1 MPFSLDRFC
10 STLYEFRGRKM
21 TNNLILTGFS
31 GTGKS
36 QVGLMIAQL
45 WGWDFFDT
53 DDEVTLAAG
62 KSIADIFEQDGEAHF
77 RHLERQAVAGACNAS
92 RAVVSTGGGA
102 IVDPDNYRTMAA
114 SGVIICLEAT
124 PETIG
129 RRLQESDGEAADLR
143 PLLAGPEPIQ
153 RIRELKTQ
161 RQAYY
166 DLAQCTV
173 HTDDLT
179 LDEVAREVY
188 ERWQEIDRG
197 AANEGAPE
205 RLSPAFVVEA
215 PSASYPVFVGW
226 GLLDD
231 IGRCLLGV
239 GIRGPVYVIT
249 DSKVF
254 DLYNGQVQSAF
265 EATGIEAHTFTVPAG
280 EASKSLAMA
289 ESIYGWLAE
298 RRCERGH
305 AIVALGGG
313 MIGDLAGF
321 VAATFLRGVPVVQV
335 PTSLAA
341 MVDASIGGKTAVNL
355 PAGKNLV
362 GAFYQ
367 PRMVL
372 ADLNTLKTLST
383 RELASGWAEAIKHGL
398 ILDSS
403 LLRLFEERVES
414 LLKLEPTITAEVVRR
429 SMAIK
434 ARVVEEDERETT
446 GRRTLLNYGHTV
458 GHGLEAATQYT
469 ELLHGEAVSVGM
481 VGAGVIGQ
489 KMGLLSQEAVETHT
503 RVLERFGL
511 PTSCPGVNPHSVLRA
526 MELDKKA
533 TSKVI
538 NWVLLQDIGRA
549 TIRTDVDDELVQQ
562 TVQDLCT

>member
-1 MPFSLDRFC
+1 
-10 STLYEFRGRKM
+10 M

-45 WGWDFFDT
+45 WGWEYFDT
-53 DDEVTLAAG
+53 DYEVALAAG
-62 KSIADIFEQDGEAHF
+62 KSITDIFEQDGEAHF
-77 RHLERQAVAGACNAS
+77 RHLERQAVAGACNTA
-92 RAVVSTGGGA
+92 RAAVVSTGGGA
-102 IVDPDNYRTMAA
+102 IAYPDNYGTMAA
-114 SGVIICLEAT
+114 SGIIICLEAT
-124 PETIG
+124 PETIS
-129 RRLQESDGEAADLR
+129 RRLQKPNDDGDVADLR
-143 PLLAGPEPIQ
+143 PLLAGPEPIR
-153 RIRELKTQ
+153 RIRELKAQ
-161 RQAYY
+161 RQSHY
-166 DLAQCTV
+166 DLAACTV

-179 LDEVAREVY
+179 LEEVAREVY
-188 ERWQEIDRG
+188 ERWQQIAQG
-197 AANEGAPE
+197 ATDEGAPG

-215 PSASYPVFVGW
+215 PSASYPVFVDW

-231 IGRCLLGV
+231 IGKRLLGV

-254 DLYNGQVQSAF
+254 DLHYGQVQRALD
-265 EATGIEAHTFTVPAG
+265 AAGIEAHTFTVPAG
-280 EASKSLAMA
+280 EASKSLTIA
-289 ESIYGWLAE
+289 ESIYSWLAE
-298 RRCERGH
+298 QRCERGH
-305 AIVALGGG
+305 AIIALGGG

-321 VAATFLRGVPVVQV
+321 VAATFLRGVPVIQV

-372 ADLNTLKTLST
+372 ADLNTLKTLPT

-398 ILDSS
+398 ILDAS
-403 LLRLFEERVES
+403 LFHLFEESVES
-414 LLKLEPTITAEVVRR
+414 LLKLEPAVTAEVVRR

-446 GRRTLLNYGHTV
+446 GRRTLLNYGHTI
-458 GHGLEAATQYT
+458 GHGLEAATKYT

-481 VGAGVIGQ
+481 VGAGEIGH
-489 KMGLLSQEAVETHT
+489 KMGLLSQEAVERHT
-503 RVLERFGL
+503 RVLQRFGL
-511 PTSCPGVNPHSVLRA
+511 PTSCPGVNPRSVLKA

-538 NWVLLQDIGRA
+538 SWVLLQEIGRA
-549 TIRTDVDDELVQQ
+549 TIRSDVDDELVQQ
-562 TVQDLCT
+562 TVQDLCG

>member
-1 MPFSLDRFC
+1 
-10 STLYEFRGRKM
+10 
-21 TNNLILTGFS
+21 
-31 GTGKS
+31 
-36 QVGLMIAQL
+36 MIAQL

-53 DDEVTLAAG
+53 DEEVSLAAG

-77 RHLERQAVAGACNAS
+77 RHLERQAVARACAAS

-102 IVDPDNYRTMAA
+102 IVDPDNYRAMAA
-114 SGVIICLEAT
+114 SGVIVCLEAT
-124 PETIG
+124 PETISS
-129 RRLQESDGEAADLR
+129 RLQQRNGDGEAADVR
-143 PLLAGPEPIQ
+143 PLLAGPEQIR
-153 RIRELKTQ
+153 RIRELKAQ
-161 RQAYY
+161 RQPYY
-166 DLAQCTV
+166 DLAECTV

-179 LDEVAREVY
+179 PEEVAQEAL
-188 ERWQEIDRG
+188 ERWQERAPR
-197 AANEGAPE
+197 AANVGPSEGLA
-205 RLSPAFVVEA
+205 PAFVVET
-215 PSASYPVFVGW
+215 PSATYPIFVGW

-231 IGRCLLGV
+231 IGKYLRGI

-254 DLYNGQVQSAF
+254 DLHGGQVQGSLEDA
-265 EATGIEAHTFTVPAG
+265 GIESHCFTVPAG
-280 EASKSLAMA
+280 EASKSLATA
-289 ESIYGWLAE
+289 GDIYNWLAE

-305 AIVALGGG
+305 AIIALGGG
-313 MIGDLAGF
+313 MVGDLAGF
-321 VAATFLRGVPVVQV
+321 VAATFLRGVAVIQV

-372 ADLNTLKTLST
+372 ADLNALRTLPP

-398 ILDSS
+398 ILDAS
-403 LLRLFEERVES
+403 LFQLFEERADS
-414 LLKLEPTITAEVVRR
+414 LLKLEPEVTAEVVRR

-446 GRRTLLNYGHTV
+446 GRRTLLNYGHTI

-469 ELLHGEAVSVGM
+469 ELLHGEAVAAGM
-481 VGAGVIGQ
+481 VAAAEIGH
-489 KMGLLSQEAVETHT
+489 KMGLLSREAVERHT
-503 RVLERFGL
+503 EILERFGL
-511 PTSCPGVNPHSVLRA
+511 PTSCPGVNPQSVLRA

-533 TSKVI
+533 SSRVI
-538 NWVLLQDIGRA
+538 SWVLLEDIGRA
-549 TIRTDVDDELVQQ
+549 TIRSDVADELVQQ
-562 TVQDLCT
+562 TVQDICR

>member
-1 MPFSLDRFC
+1 
-10 STLYEFRGRKM
+10 
-21 TNNLILTGFS
+21 
-31 GTGKS
+31 
-36 QVGLMIAQL
+36 MIAQL

-53 DDEVTLAAG
+53 DDEVALAAG
-62 KSIADIFEQDGEAHF
+62 KSITDIFEQDGEAHF
-77 RHLERQAVAGACNAS
+77 RHLERQAVAGACNAT

-124 PETIG
+124 PETIS
-129 RRLQESDGEAADLR
+129 RRLQNPDGNGEVADLR
-143 PLLAGPEPIQ
+143 PLLAGPEQIQ
-153 RIRELKTQ
+153 RIRELKAQ

-166 DLAQCTV
+166 ALAEFTV
-173 HTDDLT
+173 NTDDLT

-188 ERWQEIDRG
+188 GRWQGKAQRDT
-197 AANEGAPE
+197 NEGASGG
-205 RLSPAFVVEA
+205 LSPAFVVEA
-215 PSASYPVFVGW
+215 PSASYPVYVDW

-254 DLYNGQVQSAF
+254 DLHNGQVQRAF
-265 EATGIEAHTFTVPAG
+265 EAAGIQAHTYTVPAG
-280 EASKSLAMA
+280 EASKSLAMV

-305 AIVALGGG
+305 AIIALGGG

-321 VAATFLRGVPVVQV
+321 VAATFLRGVPLIQV

-341 MVDASIGGKTAVNL
+341 MVDASIGGKVAVNL
-355 PAGKNLV
+355 PVGKNLV

-372 ADLNTLKTLST
+372 ADLNTLRTLPT
-383 RELASGWAEAIKHGL
+383 RELASGWAEAIKHGF

-403 LLRLFEERVES
+403 LLQLFEERVEA
-414 LLKLEPTITAEVVRR
+414 LLKLEPAITAEVVRW

-446 GRRTLLNYGHTV
+446 GRRTLLNYGHTI

-469 ELLHGEAVSVGM
+469 EFLHGEAVSVGM
-481 VGAGVIGQ
+481 VGAGEIGH
-489 KMGLLSQEAVETHT
+489 KMGLLPREAVERHI
-503 RVLERFGL
+503 RVLQQFGL
-511 PTSCPGVNPHSVLRA
+511 PTSCPGVNPHSVMKA

-533 TSKVI
+533 VSRVI
-538 NWVLLQDIGRA
+538 SWVLLQDIGRA
-549 TIRTDVDDELVQQ
+549 TIRSDVDDDLVQQ
-562 TVQDLCT
+562 TVQDLCR

>member
-1 MPFSLDRFC
+1 
-10 STLYEFRGRKM
+10 M

-36 QVGLMIAQL
+36 KVGVMISRL
-45 WGWDFFDT
+45 WGWDFVDT
-53 DDEVTLAAG
+53 DDEVALAAG
-62 KSIADIFEQDGEAHF
+62 KPIGDIFEQEGEAHF
-77 RHLERQAVAGACNAS
+77 RDLERQAVAGACSAS

-102 IVDPDNYRTMAA
+102 IVDLDNYRAMAS
-114 SGVIICLEAT
+114 SGVIICLDAT

-129 RRLQESDGEAADLR
+129 KRLQEPNDDGEVADLR
-143 PLLAGPEPIQ
+143 PLLAGAEPVQ
-153 RIRELKTQ
+153 RIRELKAQ

-166 DLAQCTV
+166 DLAKCTV

-179 LDEVAREVY
+179 LEEVAREVY
-188 ERWQEIDRG
+188 KRWQEIALG
-197 AANEGAPE
+197 TINEGASE
-205 RLSPAFVVEA
+205 SLSPAFVVEA
-215 PSASYPVFVGW
+215 PSGSYPVFVDW

-231 IGRCLLGV
+231 IGTCLLGV
-239 GIRGPVYVIT
+239 GIKGPVYIIT

-254 DLYNGQVQSAF
+254 DLHNQQVQRAF
-265 EATGIEAHTFTVPAG
+265 ETVGIEAHTFTVPAG
-280 EASKSLAMA
+280 EASKSLTMA
-289 ESIYGWLAE
+289 ESIYAWLAE

-305 AIVALGGG
+305 AIIALGGG

-321 VAATFLRGVPVVQV
+321 VAATFLRGVPIVQV

-355 PAGKNLV
+355 PVGKNLV

-372 ADLNTLKTLST
+372 ADLNTLRTLPA
-383 RELASGWAEAIKHGL
+383 RELASGWAEAIKHGF

-403 LLRLFEERVES
+403 LLRLFEDRVES
-414 LLKLEPTITAEVVRR
+414 LLKLEPAVTAEVVRW

-434 ARVVEEDERETT
+434 AEVVEEDEKETT
-446 GRRTLLNYGHTV
+446 GRRTLLNYGHTI

-481 VGAGVIGQ
+481 VGAGEIGHS
-489 KMGLLSQEAVETHT
+489 MGLLSREAVERHT
-503 RVLERFGL
+503 KVLQRFGL
-511 PTSCPGVNPHSVLRA
+511 PISCPGVDAENVLKA
-526 MELDKKA
+526 MDLDKKA
-533 TSKVI
+533 AAKVI
-538 NWVLLQDIGRA
+538 NWVLLQEIGQA
-549 TIRTDVDDELVQQ
+549 TIRSDVDDELVQQ
-562 TVQDLCT
+562 TVRDLCR

>member
-1 MPFSLDRFC
+1 
-10 STLYEFRGRKM
+10 M

-36 QVGLMIAQL
+36 QVGLMIAQI

-53 DDEVTLAAG
+53 DDEIALTAG

-77 RHLERQAVAGACNAS
+77 RHLERQAVAVACNAS
-92 RAVVSTGGGA
+92 RSVVSTGGGA
-102 IVDPDNYRTMAA
+102 IVDPDNFRTMAA
-114 SGVIICLEAT
+114 SGVVICLEAT
-124 PETIG
+124 PETIS
-129 RRLQESDGEAADLR
+129 RRLQNSNGESVDLR
-143 PLLAGPEPIQ
+143 PLLNGPEPIE
-153 RIRELKTQ
+153 RIREIKAR
-161 RQAYY
+161 RQPYY
-166 DLAQCTV
+166 DLAECTV
-173 HTDDLT
+173 HTDELT
-179 LDEVAREVY
+179 LDDVAREVY
-188 ERWQEIDRG
+188 ERWQEMAKG
-197 AANEGAPE
+197 ATHEGPPS
-205 RLSPAFVVEA
+205 RLSPAFVIDA
-215 PSASYPVFVGW
+215 PSASCPVHVGW

-231 IGRCLLGV
+231 LGRYLTGV

-254 DLYNGQVQSAF
+254 DLHNGQVQRAF
-265 EATGIEAHTFTVPAG
+265 EAAGIEAHIFTVPAG

-305 AIVALGGG
+305 AIIALGGG

-321 VAATFLRGVPVVQV
+321 VAATFLRGVSVVQV

-355 PAGKNLV
+355 PVGKNLV

-367 PRMVL
+367 PRMVV
-372 ADLNTLKTLST
+372 ADLDTLKTLPT

-403 LLRLFEERVES
+403 LFQVFEERVES
-414 LLKLEPTITAEVVRR
+414 LLKLEPAITSEVVRL

-446 GRRTLLNYGHTV
+446 GRRTLLNYGHTI

-481 VGAGVIGQ
+481 VGAGEIGH
-489 KMGLLSQEAVETHT
+489 KMGLLSRDAVERYT
-503 RVLERFGL
+503 RVLQRFGL
-511 PTSCPGVNPHSVLRA
+511 PTSCPGVNPQSVLRA
-526 MELDKKA
+526 IELDKKA
-533 TSKVI
+533 ASKVI
-538 NWVLLQDIGRA
+538 SWVLLQEIGRA
-549 TIRTDVDDELVQQ
+549 TVRTDVDDELVQQ
-562 TVQDLCT
+562 TVQDLCA

>member
-1 MPFSLDRFC
+1 
-10 STLYEFRGRKM
+10 M

-36 QVGLMIAQL
+36 QVGLMIAQI

-53 DDEVTLAAG
+53 DDDIVQAAG
-62 KSIADIFEQDGEAHF
+62 KSIAEIFEQDGEAHF
-77 RHLERQAVAGACNAS
+77 RLLERQAVADACSAS
-92 RAVVSTGGGA
+92 RTVVSTGGGA
-102 IVDPDNYRTMAA
+102 VVDPGNYRTMAA

-124 PETIG
+124 PETIS
-129 RRLQESDGEAADLR
+129 RRLQESNDDGEATDIR

-153 RIRELKTQ
+153 RIRELKAQ
-161 RQAYY
+161 RQAFYG
-166 DLAQCTV
+166 LAEYTV

-179 LDEVAREVY
+179 LDEVAQEVY
-188 ERWQEIDRG
+188 GCWQRMAQGDTNQGGFR
-197 AANEGAPE
+197 

-215 PSASYPVFVGW
+215 PSASYPVYVGW

-231 IGRCLLGV
+231 IGRCLLSV

-254 DLYNGQVQSAF
+254 DLHNEQIQRAF
-265 EATGIEAHTFTVPAG
+265 EATGIEVHTFTVPAG

-298 RRCERGH
+298 LRCERGH
-305 AIVALGGG
+305 AIIALGGG
-313 MIGDLAGF
+313 MVGDLAGF
-321 VAATFLRGVPVVQV
+321 VAATFLRGVPVIQV

-355 PAGKNLV
+355 PRGKNLV

-372 ADLNTLKTLST
+372 ADLNTLKTLPT

-403 LLRLFEERVES
+403 LLRLFEERAES
-414 LLKLEPTITAEVVRR
+414 LLKLEPAITDEVVHR

-446 GRRTLLNYGHTV
+446 GRRILLNYGHTI
-458 GHGLEAATQYT
+458 GHGLEAATRYT
-469 ELLHGEAVSVGM
+469 EFLHGEAVSVGM
-481 VGAGVIGQ
+481 VGAGAIGY
-489 KMGLLSQEAVETHT
+489 KMGLLSREAVELHT
-503 RVLERFGL
+503 SVLRRFGL
-511 PTSCPGVNPHSVLRA
+511 PTSCPGVDPQSVLKA

-533 TSKVI
+533 ASKVI
-538 NWVLLQDIGRA
+538 NWVLLQETGRA
-549 TIRTDVDDELVQQ
+549 TVRSDVDEELVRQ
-562 TVQDLCT
+562 TVQDLCK